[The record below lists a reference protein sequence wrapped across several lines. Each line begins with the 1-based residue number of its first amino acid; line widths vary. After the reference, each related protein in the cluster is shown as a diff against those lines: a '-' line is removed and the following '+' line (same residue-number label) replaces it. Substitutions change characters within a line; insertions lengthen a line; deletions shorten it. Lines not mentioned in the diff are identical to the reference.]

1 MDGFWSHRGGMKK
14 IWVSGLVWIG
24 SWSVGQVEPQI
35 DLRGNVSLAF
45 VVAAEQTQT
54 VADLKQ
60 DRLHV
65 VCQDAKDLLQK
76 IYPHFPWKR
85 LDLFRNRIEF
95 VEPIPIGEKQFVKFY
110 KGAQNLRLLE

>member
-1 MDGFWSHRGGMKK
+1 MNK
-14 IWVSGLVWIG
+14 IWLSGLIWIG